1 MIKSFSNRIKSE
13 LLEIKREDRADF
25 LAFSYALFLFSS
37 AFGIN
42 SMYIKTENEAVARA
56 YMKCAKT
63 LADVKASF
71 SKSKGGMC
79 RCEIKSESDRRK
91 VLNVFSLTGNE
102 LSNRVNRTNID
113 TENCYPHFLAGAFL
127 ACGTAAD
134 PKKDYHLEFC
144 IAYKK
149 LCDDLLKII
158 SDIELEEPLNPKK
171 IQRKYELVIYFKG
184 SEKIE
189 DLLLFM
195 GAQRSAFSLMD
206 VKVEKD
212 IRNRANRLSNCDSA
226 NLDKTIKTGL
236 KQSQAIEYI
245 IKNIGVENIPE
256 NLREIALIRLENPD
270 MSLAEITE
278 NLSEPI
284 SRSGV
289 NHRLKKLEKLA
300 EEI

>member
-13 LLEIKREDRADF
+13 LLAIEREDKADF
-25 LAFSYALFLFSS
+25 LAFSYALFLFGS

-42 SMYIKTENEAVARA
+42 SMYIKTENEQVARA
-56 YMKCAKT
+56 YMKCAKQ
-63 LADVKASF
+63 LAGVKPAF
-71 SKSKGGMC
+71 TKTKGGMC
-79 RCEIKSESDRRK
+79 RCEVNSEEDRRK
-91 VLNVFSLTGNE
+91 VLNAFSLTGKE

-113 TENCYPHFLAGAFL
+113 TENCFAHFLAGAFL

-144 IAYKK
+144 VAYKK
-149 LCDDLLKII
+149 LCDDLMKIL

-195 GAQRSAFSLMD
+195 GAQQSAFSLMD
-206 VKVEKD
+206 IKVEKD

-226 NLDKTIKTGL
+226 NVDKTIKTGL
-236 KQSQAIEYI
+236 KQAQAIEHI
-245 IKNIGVENIPE
+245 IKSIGVENIPE
-256 NLREIALIRLENPD
+256 NLRQTALIRLENPE
-270 MSLAEITE
+270 MSLAELAE
-278 NLSEPI
+278 CMPEPI
-284 SRSGV
+284 SRSGI

>member
-1 MIKSFSNRIKSE
+1 M
-13 LLEIKREDRADF
+13 
-25 LAFSYALFLFSS
+25 
-37 AFGIN
+37 
-42 SMYIKTENEAVARA
+42 
-56 YMKCAKT
+56 
-63 LADVKASF
+63 
-71 SKSKGGMC
+71 
-79 RCEIKSESDRRK
+79 
-91 VLNVFSLTGNE
+91 
-102 LSNRVNRTNID
+102 
-113 TENCYPHFLAGAFL
+113 
-127 ACGTAAD
+127 
-134 PKKDYHLEFC
+134 
-144 IAYKK
+144 
-149 LCDDLLKII
+149 KII

-206 VKVEKD
+206 IKVEKD

-236 KQSQAIEYI
+236 KQSQAVEYI

-289 NHRLKKLEKLA
+289 NHRLKRIEKLA

>member
-13 LLEIKREDRADF
+13 LLAIEREDKADF
-25 LAFSYALFLFSS
+25 LAFSYALFLFGS

-42 SMYIKTENEAVARA
+42 SMYIKTENEQVARA
-56 YMKCAKT
+56 YMKCAKQ
-63 LADVKASF
+63 LAGVKPVF
-71 SKSKGGMC
+71 TKTKGGMC
-79 RCEIKSESDRRK
+79 RCEVNSEEDRRK
-91 VLNVFSLTGNE
+91 VLNAFSLTGKE

-113 TENCYPHFLAGAFL
+113 TENCFAHFLAGAFL

-144 IAYKK
+144 VAYKK
-149 LCDDLLKII
+149 LCDDLMKIL

-195 GAQRSAFSLMD
+195 GAQQSAFSLMD
-206 VKVEKD
+206 IKVEKD

-226 NLDKTIKTGL
+226 NVDKTIKTGL
-236 KQSQAIEYI
+236 KQAQAIEHI
-245 IKNIGVENIPE
+245 IKSIGVENIPE
-256 NLREIALIRLENPD
+256 NLRQTALIRLENPE
-270 MSLAEITE
+270 MSLAELAE
-278 NLSEPI
+278 CMPEPI
-284 SRSGV
+284 SRSGI

>member
-13 LLEIKREDRADF
+13 LLAIEREDKADF
-25 LAFSYALFLFSS
+25 LAFSYALFLFGS

-42 SMYIKTENEAVARA
+42 SMYIKTENEQVARA
-56 YMKCAKT
+56 YAKCAKQ
-63 LADVKASF
+63 LAGVKASF
-71 SKSKGGMC
+71 TKTKGGMC
-79 RCEIKSESDRRK
+79 RCEVKNQEDRK
-91 VLNVFSLTGNE
+91 KILNAFSLTGRE
-102 LSNRVNRTNID
+102 LSNRINRTNID
-113 TENCYPHFLAGAFL
+113 TENCFAHFLAGTFL

-144 IAYKK
+144 VAYKK
-149 LCDDLLKII
+149 LCDDLMKIL

-195 GAQRSAFSLMD
+195 GAQQSAFSLMD
-206 VKVEKD
+206 IKVEKD

-226 NLDKTIKTGL
+226 NVDKTIKTGL
-236 KQSQAIEYI
+236 KQAQAIEHI
-245 IKNIGVENIPE
+245 IKSIGVENIPE
-256 NLREIALIRLENPD
+256 NLRQTALIRLENPE
-270 MSLAEITE
+270 MSLAELAE
-278 NLSEPI
+278 CMPESI
-284 SRSGV
+284 SRSGI